1 MADVVVLTVVLI
13 LTFPPTLG
21 CKVLV
26 WEMFAKAWAILGK
39 IPLVEPCGQHWLS
52 PAVSIGWALRSE
64 LAKKPQSAARLLL
77 LSISP
82 LPRR

>member
-39 IPLVEPCGQHWLS
+39 IPWVGPCGQNW
-52 PAVSIGWALRSE
+52 LRSPH
-64 LAKKPQSAARLLL
+64 LQPAFFCSQSVRCPDDRPALLGA
-77 LSISP
+77 SYC
-82 LPRR
+82 R